1 MAPHGMGGFWNY
13 ISPWLENGGA
23 CDAQKM
29 GVRIM
34 ETIAAIYLGSCVG
47 EVVLVMIVAGII
59 IFQWRGR

>member
-1 MAPHGMGGFWNY
+1 MDCVFFGMGIYLIERNNRYSWVKG
-13 ISPWLENGGA
+13 
-23 CDAQKM
+23 
-29 GVRIM
+29 M

>member
-1 MAPHGMGGFWNY
+1 
-13 ISPWLENGGA
+13 
-23 CDAQKM
+23 
-29 GVRIM
+29 M